1 MNKFSFVIIGVG
13 NIGTKY
19 VRLLEENNE
28 AELVAAVDTDFL
40 KRKNINKL
48 IPFFTSIENFL
59 IAKIPA
65 DVVCICTPNGLHPS
79 QTIKCLNQGY
89 HVICEKPVAIK
100 ESEVFEMMAAEKK
113 SGKKVFAV
121 MQNRYSPV
129 AIWLKKL
136 MSNQMI
142 GDLLFLQINC
152 FWNRNQK
159 YYDDSPWRKTLALG
173 GGPLYTQFSHF
184 IDLMI
189 WICSK
194 PIHIKSN
201 FFNLNNDINTEF
213 DDSGIL
219 NFEFENG
226 GRGVFNFTN
235 ATFDTNVESSLT
247 IIGSKGNV
255 KVGGQYMEKLDFIN
269 MESEF
274 DIPVFDRVTS
284 ANQYNYY
291 RGSADKHDVF
301 LQSVI
306 ECLKNDLPPE
316 IGLEDELNVIHF
328 IEQAMKPV
336 VLKNY

>member
-1 MNKFSFVIIGVG
+1 MAVTPGRHAVTLPQPGGLGQRRGRSAVGIGRIDLTAVERIDSAG
-13 NIGTKY
+13 LALVSLDRDPGQHLVVK
-19 VRLLEENNE
+19 RAHRE
-28 AELVAAVDTDFL
+28 AEVVIYEKSQKVL
-40 KRKNINKL
+40 
-48 IPFFTSIENFL
+48 
-59 IAKIPA
+59 AKVKI
-65 DVVCICTPNGLHPS
+65 S
-79 QTIKCLNQGY
+79 
-89 HVICEKPVAIK
+89 
-100 ESEVFEMMAAEKK
+100 
-113 SGKKVFAV
+113 
-121 MQNRYSPV
+121 
-129 AIWLKKL
+129 
-136 MSNQMI
+136 
-142 GDLLFLQINC
+142 
-152 FWNRNQK
+152 
-159 YYDDSPWRKTLALG
+159 G
-173 GGPLYTQFSHF
+173 GGR
-184 IDLMI
+184 
-189 WICSK
+189 C
-194 PIHIKSN
+194 N
-201 FFNLNNDINTEF
+201 
-213 DDSGIL
+213 
-219 NFEFENG
+219 
-226 GRGVFNFTN
+226 VTN